1 MARLYAD
8 ENFPLPVV
16 EFLRAS
22 GHDVLTA
29 REAGQAN
36 LKIPD
41 ETVLSF
47 AKREGRAV
55 LTRNRRHFI
64 RLHLAQPDHAGIV
77 VCTEE
82 PNFEELAARIHQVIA
97 AEENLSGKLIRV
109 NRSPG

>member
-1 MARLYAD
+1 VARLYAD

-41 ETVLSF
+41 QTVLSF
-47 AKREGRAV
+47 ATGEGRAV
-55 LTRNRRHFI
+55 LTCYFGTSGSQTTNKNRRYTQINANNLRSSAFI
-64 RLHLAQPDHAGIV
+64 CGCSFLPLWLA
-77 VCTEE
+77 
-82 PNFEELAARIHQVIA
+82 
-97 AEENLSGKLIRV
+97 
-109 NRSPG
+109 NRSLTNQLQSAFH